1 MMFSLGNHLRTLT
14 FNERGAAVIEMA
26 LVAPIFAALLIGMV
40 DLGRAYS
47 TKLQLEQAS
56 QRAIEKVMNGQ
67 ADTTVATALKTEA
80 ANTAGVPLAQATV
93 DFWLECDGT
102 RQTNYNTA
110 CGNGQVSRRYLSVT
124 ITNDFTPMFTSRRM
138 AGSNSDGSFTLTG
151 ATGVRIQ

>member
-1 MMFSLGNHLRTLT
+1 MMTGLGIRLRAFTR
-14 FNERGAAVIEMA
+14 NERGAAVIELA
-26 LVAPIFAALLIGMV
+26 LVAPVFAALLIGMV

-80 ANTAGVPLAQATV
+80 ANTAGVPLTQATV
-93 DFWLECDGT
+93 DFWLECNGT
-102 RQTNYNTA
+102 RASDYNTV
-110 CGNGQVSRRYLSVT
+110 CGAGQVSRRYLSVT
-124 ITNDFTPMFTSRRM
+124 ITKAFSPMFSTRF
-138 AGSNSDGSFTLTG
+138 AGANTDGTYTLTG